1 MVDAEKREKV
11 IRGLEAHANPKTCET
26 CAGEYCPYFGI
37 VDNYPEV
44 TCSFFLALLK
54 DLEKE
59 NKALRKLLDWA
70 VECDFG
76 LDNLGDWWR
85 ERFAEEIKEMGYT
98 ESLIHLARRYIE
110 VFEGGEDDAE

>member
-1 MVDAEKREKV
+1 MIEREKV
-11 IRGLEAHANPKTCET
+11 MRGLMVCSDDNYKCID
-26 CAGEYCPYFGI
+26 CPYHSEYTGNT
-37 VDNYPEV
+37 D
-44 TCSFFLALLK
+44 CSNHLCKDALAMLK
-54 DLEKE
+54 NLEKE

-76 LDNLGDWWR
+76 LDNLGDWWV
-85 ERFAEEIKEMGYT
+85 ERFAEEIKRMGYT

>member
-1 MVDAEKREKV
+1 MADRGKV
-11 IRGLEAHANPKTCET
+11 IRGLECCITCDPDGSRE
-26 CAGEYCPYFGI
+26 CKKCPYRRKGI
-37 VDNYPEV
+37 TNEPCFNALHADA
-44 TCSFFLALLK
+44 LALLK
-54 DLEKE
+54 DLDKE

-85 ERFAEEIKEMGYT
+85 ERFENEIKGMGYT

-110 VFEGGEDDAE
+110 VFEGGDDDAE